1 MRRKDKEIQDPGVI
15 ESILATNHVVRVAWT
30 TEEGPYLLPL
40 NYGYREG
47 RIYIHSAPE
56 GRKIEASRAHPE
68 VCFEVSDSIQVLQ
81 ADTPCG
87 FTTRYRSVI
96 GTGRI
101 HIVTDFTEKVEG
113 LSILMEQ
120 GTGKSGWEFPSE
132 MISRLVILRIDIETL
147 TGKKSRI

>member
-15 ESILATNHVVRVAWT
+15 ESILATSHVVRVAWT

-47 RIYIHSAPE
+47 RLYLHSAPE
-56 GRKIEASRAHPE
+56 GRKIEASIAHPE
-68 VCFEVSDSIQVLQ
+68 VCFEVSDSIQILS

-101 HIVTDFTEKVEG
+101 HLIADPAEKKVG
-113 LSILMEQ
+113 LTIIMEQ
-120 GTGKSGWEFPSE
+120 ATGKSGWEFPSE
-132 MISRLVILRIDIETL
+132 MIDRLVILRIDIESL
-147 TGKKSRI
+147 SGKKSKI

>member
-1 MRRKDKEIQDPGVI
+1 MRRKDKEIQDPSII
-15 ESILATNHVVRVAWT
+15 ESILATNQVLRVAWM

-47 RIYIHSAPE
+47 RLYIHSAKE
-56 GRKIEASRAHPE
+56 GRKIEVSKAYPK

-96 GTGRI
+96 GMGRI
-101 HIVTDFTEKVEG
+101 RIVSDPYEKEVG
-113 LSILMEQ
+113 LSIIMEQ
-120 GTGKSGWEFPSE
+120 ITGKTGWKFLSE
-132 MISRLVILRIDIETL
+132 MMDRLVILCIDIETL
-147 TGKKSRI
+147 SGKKSKI